1 MIYILVALEDELK
14 FNPHPNKYTIVYSG
28 VGKINAAYT
37 ATRVAL
43 KDDCDMI
50 INYGTA
56 GTFDKDMVGNL
67 VSVGTVRQRD
77 MDARPLTPLGN
88 TPFDSLADIDVDLFN
103 PVTLSTG
110 DNFVTKKPEL
120 DSDLVDM
127 EAYAIA
133 KVCKKLMM
141 PFKCYKYVTDLA
153 DENAATDWQ
162 SNVSKG
168 EKEFWKIFNS

>member
-1 MIYILVALEDELK
+1 L
-14 FNPHPNKYTIVYSG
+14 
-28 VGKINAAYT
+28 
-37 ATRVAL
+37 
-43 KDDCDMI
+43 
-50 INYGTA
+50 GT
-56 GTFDKDMVGNL
+56 
-67 VSVGTVRQRD
+67 
-77 MDARPLTPLGN
+77 
-88 TPFDSLADIDVDLFN
+88 TPFDKVADISVDKFSTW
-103 PVTLSTG
+103 TLSTG
-110 DNFVTKKPEL
+110 DNFITSPPEL

-153 DENAATDWQ
+153 DENAANDWQ

>member
-14 FNPHPNKYTIVYSG
+14 FNPNPNKYTIVYSG

-37 ATRVAL
+37 ATRIAL
-43 KDDCDMI
+43 RNDCDLI
-50 INYGTA
+50 VNYGTA
-56 GTFDKDMVGNL
+56 GTFDRSAIGQL
-67 VSVGTVRQRD
+67 ISIGTVKQRD
-77 MDARPLTPLGN
+77 VDARPLSPLGT
-88 TPFDSLADIDVDLFN
+88 TPFDKVADISVDKFSTW
-103 PVTLSTG
+103 TLSTG
-110 DNFVTKKPEL
+110 DNFITSPPEL

-153 DENAATDWQ
+153 DENAANDWQ